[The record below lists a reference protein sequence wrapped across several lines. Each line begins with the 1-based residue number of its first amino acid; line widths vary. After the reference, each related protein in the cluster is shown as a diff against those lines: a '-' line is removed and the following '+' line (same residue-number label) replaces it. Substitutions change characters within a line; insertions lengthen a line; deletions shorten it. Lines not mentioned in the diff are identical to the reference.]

1 MKKKWITKLEV
12 EKILKTYSIRKDE
25 FQPAGSQ
32 EYFFQSRIIKG
43 YTISI
48 IQEKSESKDYS
59 EITGRIVVSHT
70 QWNGKK
76 TFNDIWQRDSSG
88 NIHFLFRNLWN
99 QPVSDADYIRETEE
113 KNIQL
118 QRDILKLQEQL
129 SAVHSDAGKQ
139 NDSHELI
146 KDTGSESEIIRL
158 QKQINDLKKQYQK
171 LKNDTDV
178 HNARG
183 AGRKPSKERLN
194 AIKQV
199 KMLLDSGY
207 SDQEI
212 INRLEISRS
221 TFYRYKKSINN

>member
-76 TFNDIWQRDSSG
+76 TYQDIWQKNPDG
-88 NIHFLFRNLWN
+88 GLEFLFRNLWN
-99 QPVSDADYIRETEE
+99 QPFSDADYIRELEE
-113 KNIQL
+113 KNRQL
-118 QRDILKLQEQL
+118 LQTGQKLQEQL
-129 SAVHSDAGKQ
+129 AAVHCDSGKQ
-139 NDSHELI
+139 NGFHELI
-146 KDTGSESEIIRL
+146 KDTDSESEIFCL
-158 QKQINDLKKQYQK
+158 QKQLEDLKEKYHK
-171 LKNDTDV
+171 LKNDTYV

-183 AGRKPSKERLN
+183 AGRKPSQKRLN

-212 INRLEISRS
+212 INRLEISRA